1 MNIIDI
7 EKNKIWREMGLS
19 DVDYNRICDLLGRKP
34 SYPEVGI
41 FSVMWSEHCSYKHSK
56 PELKKLPTEGPQVL
70 QGPGEN
76 AGIVDIGDNQ
86 AIVFKMESHNHP
98 SAIEPYQGAATG
110 VGGIVRD
117 VFTMGARPIASL
129 NSLRFGK
136 IDDPHVRYLLSG
148 VVAGIAGY
156 GNCLGIPTVGG
167 EVFFDDSYKG
177 NPLVNAMAVGLVNH
191 EDIRLGVASGV
202 GNAVMLIGAKT
213 GRDGIHGATF
223 ASVELSEEST
233 AKRSSVQVGDP
244 FMEKLLIE
252 ACLELIKANVVVGMQ
267 DLGAAGLTSSAAEMA
282 SSEGNGI
289 DLDVAKVPLREKGMS
304 PYEIMLS
311 ESQER
316 MLVIVEPSNIP
327 EVEKILKK
335 WDLDATV
342 IGQVT
347 DDGILRVRYGD
358 EVVANI
364 SATLL
369 ADEAPIVHAA
379 ASRPAYLDQVQAW
392 TVDQIAE
399 PEDLTKAFL
408 QVLAS
413 PNVASKEWVYRQYD
427 HMVRT
432 NTVVLPGSDAA
443 VIRIK
448 GTPKGVA
455 LSADCNPRHVYLN
468 PYEGGKAAV
477 AEAARN
483 VACSGAV
490 PLAITNC
497 LNFGNPEKP
506 EIFYTFKEALR
517 GMGDACL
524 ALNTPVTGG
533 NVSFYNETNGKAVFP
548 TPTIG
553 MVGLLE
559 NIDDVITSAVKEE
572 GDQILLIGEYGYE
585 LGGSEYLATVHNQ
598 TTGNPPLV
606 DLDVEARLQKF
617 LVQAAKEQLLNS
629 AHDVSDGG
637 LITTLA
643 EKAIAGGKGLN
654 VCINVPGQRRDVL
667 LFNESHSRVVVSSHL
682 VENVFELAASYQLP
696 VYKLGTVEGSDFSVT
711 VNDTSIHLPL
721 ADLAECWKE
730 SIGCYMNQQQIK

>member
-696 VYKLGTVEGSDFSVT
+696 VYKLGTVEGSEFSVT
-711 VNDTSIHLPL
+711 VNDTSIRLPL